1 VSADYTVKVGVI
13 PGPLVVRLSYADG
26 SAPVPAL
33 TTPGT
38 TAELRMR
45 RVQGTTTLLVK
56 AMTIVDADTVSYDWQ
71 AGDLDL
77 ALGAYEAEIHVDYAS
92 GKRSV
97 FPMDPDRPYLI
108 FSVQEAIG
116 PLSA

>member
-1 VSADYTVKVGVI
+1 VGADYTVKVGVI

-56 AMTIVDADTVSYDWQ
+56 AMTIVDADHVSCEWQ
-71 AGDLDL
+71 AGDWDV
-77 ALGAYEAEIHVDYAS
+77 ALGAYEAEIHVAYTN
-92 GKRSV
+92 GERV
-97 FPMDPDRPYLI
+97 IFPMDPDRPYLI

-116 PLSA
+116 PLPA